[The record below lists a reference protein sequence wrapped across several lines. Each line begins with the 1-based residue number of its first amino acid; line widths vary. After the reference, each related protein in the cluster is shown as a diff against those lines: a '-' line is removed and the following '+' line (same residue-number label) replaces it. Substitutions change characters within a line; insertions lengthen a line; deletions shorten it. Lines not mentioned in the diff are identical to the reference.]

1 MTAKQGPMYDSLAGL
16 RNRIRPN
23 ARRESNYNGIKDP
36 SPSPLDWKGDGEDH
50 INIWR
55 HAETELGRF
64 LALDSELSVNH
75 KYFGRFGSVE
85 TFWYYIQ
92 SRERDDRI
100 RSMYGKT
107 LKNFIRKLTR
117 EQVTNFRAMIGDT
130 MYQRVLQ
137 YPPLLKA
144 LKDSTLPFDY
154 YYIDNRNE
162 VGIPIRPNFFKWVLS
177 AMEEIRRAVKE
188 EREPNFTLLM
198 DNRKIGIYDT
208 VLPKKTVKPE
218 ESLSTEDL
226 QAEEVSVNSENE
238 DFTFNTVN
246 STDVVVEHH
255 PIVQDTENTPV

>member
-1 MTAKQGPMYDSLAGL
+1 MATKQGPMYDSLAGL

-23 ARRESNYNGIKDP
+23 TRRENNYNGIKDP
-36 SPSPLDWKGDGEDH
+36 SPSPLEWKGDGVDH

-55 HAETELGRF
+55 RGETELGRF
-64 LALDSELSVNH
+64 LALDSDLAVNH

-117 EQVTNFRAMIGDT
+117 EQITNFRAMIADT

-137 YPPLLKA
+137 YPPLFHELKQ
-144 LKDSTLPFDY
+144 STLPFDY
-154 YYIDNRNE
+154 YYIDKRSE
-162 VGIPIRPNFFKWVLS
+162 AGVPIRPNFFKWVLS
-177 AMEEIRRAVKE
+177 AMEEIRRAIKE

-208 VLPKKTVKPE
+208 VLPKKAVKVEEDKKPE
-218 ESLSTEDL
+218 ITGEVDSVISEETSIEVNNTQDLTEDFHPV
-226 QAEEVSVNSENE
+226 AE
-238 DFTFNTVN
+238 
-246 STDVVVEHH
+246 
-255 PIVQDTENTPV
+255 VQVENTPA